1 MLKKGI
7 DKYPHYIVD
16 KDDKA
21 VIYYETTNEE
31 TTITIVTIET
41 MSIIIMLIMIKNLK
55 FNLL

>member
-7 DKYPHYIVD
+7 DKCEYYIVD